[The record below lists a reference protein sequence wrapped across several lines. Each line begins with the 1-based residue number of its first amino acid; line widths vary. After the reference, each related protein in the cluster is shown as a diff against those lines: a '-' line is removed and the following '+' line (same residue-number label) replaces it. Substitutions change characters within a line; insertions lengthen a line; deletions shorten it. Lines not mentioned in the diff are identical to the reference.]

1 MFRQLELTKENKRLL
16 IKFAVSLLVTVLLTV
31 MLCTLS
37 AFAEQGTAD
46 SGAEQAVSTAEAQQ
60 SATGETQHNPG
71 DYLDTDP
78 TYVNKDAGS
87 SVIQELIGVDASQP
101 LEIIILLTLIAL
113 APSML
118 IMMTCF
124 TRIVIVLGFLR
135 TAMQTQSTPP
145 NMVITGMALF
155 LTFFIMAPV
164 FSEINEVAYQ
174 PYVSEELTTEE
185 ALDAASVPLKK
196 FMLKQTSQDDL
207 QFFLDLSKTEEPEG
221 GYTDEYLQNDLSLT
235 VIVPSFMISEL
246 KRAFQMGFLI
256 FLPFLVIDL
265 VVGSTLMSMGMMML
279 PPAMISMPFKI
290 LVFVLADGWNLLI
303 GSVVASH
310 NFNGSGNVDYAL
322 NRSFCGGMY
331 ENVYLHI
338 FNNTRRLIA
347 SCDEQG
353 LTDYAGM
360 MRVVQAYAVQM
371 LTDVYGPVAYTS
383 CIEDPTNGASFSYDT
398 QQSIYNSIFELL
410 DKALQDFQSPKSTL
424 EERQSFDYW
433 CNGDLD
439 MWIQVANQ
447 LKLRAALRIVKADPT
462 LAKQK
467 AEEAA
472 KGAILKQ
479 DVLINKSLSNEQTRM
494 FEWGDSG
501 MNANLTTILEGFQ
514 DPRLPLIMTNPK
526 R

>member
-1 MFRQLELTKENKRLL
+1 MLKQYQLTKENKQLL
-16 IKFAVSLLVTVLLTV
+16 LKFAVSLLVTVLLTV
-31 MLCTLS
+31 LVCTLS
-37 AFAEQGTAD
+37 AYAEQVNAASAATQEA
-46 SGAEQAVSTAEAQQ
+46 AAATAEAPIQTDKQ
-60 SATGETQHNPG
+60 PG

-78 TYVNKDAGS
+78 TYVDEDAGS

-113 APSML
+113 APSLL

-174 PYVSEELTTEE
+174 PYVSEELTTQE

-196 FMLKQTSQDDL
+196 FMLKQTSNDDL
-207 QFFLDLSKTEEPEG
+207 QFFLDLSKTETPDEITE
-221 GYTDEYLQNDLSLT
+221 EYLENDLSLT

-303 GSVVASH
+303 GSVVAS
-310 NFNGSGNVDYAL
+310 
-322 NRSFCGGMY
+322 
-331 ENVYLHI
+331 
-338 FNNTRRLIA
+338 
-347 SCDEQG
+347 
-353 LTDYAGM
+353 
-360 MRVVQAYAVQM
+360 
-371 LTDVYGPVAYTS
+371 
-383 CIEDPTNGASFSYDT
+383 
-398 QQSIYNSIFELL
+398 YNL
-410 DKALQDFQSPKSTL
+410 
-424 EERQSFDYW
+424 
-433 CNGDLD
+433 
-439 MWIQVANQ
+439 
-447 LKLRAALRIVKADPT
+447 
-462 LAKQK
+462 
-467 AEEAA
+467 
-472 KGAILKQ
+472 
-479 DVLINKSLSNEQTRM
+479 
-494 FEWGDSG
+494 
-501 MNANLTTILEGFQ
+501 
-514 DPRLPLIMTNPK
+514 
-526 R
+526 

>member
-46 SGAEQAVSTAEAQQ
+46 SGAAQAVSTAEGQQ
-60 SATGETQHNPG
+60 SATGEAQHNPG

-303 GSVVASH
+303 GSVVAS
-310 NFNGSGNVDYAL
+310 
-322 NRSFCGGMY
+322 
-331 ENVYLHI
+331 
-338 FNNTRRLIA
+338 
-347 SCDEQG
+347 
-353 LTDYAGM
+353 
-360 MRVVQAYAVQM
+360 
-371 LTDVYGPVAYTS
+371 
-383 CIEDPTNGASFSYDT
+383 
-398 QQSIYNSIFELL
+398 YNL
-410 DKALQDFQSPKSTL
+410 
-424 EERQSFDYW
+424 
-433 CNGDLD
+433 
-439 MWIQVANQ
+439 
-447 LKLRAALRIVKADPT
+447 
-462 LAKQK
+462 
-467 AEEAA
+467 
-472 KGAILKQ
+472 
-479 DVLINKSLSNEQTRM
+479 
-494 FEWGDSG
+494 
-501 MNANLTTILEGFQ
+501 
-514 DPRLPLIMTNPK
+514 
-526 R
+526 

>member
-1 MFRQLELTKENKRLL
+1 VFRQLELTKENKRLL

-46 SGAEQAVSTAEAQQ
+46 SGAVRAVSTAEAQQ

-303 GSVVASH
+303 GSVVAS
-310 NFNGSGNVDYAL
+310 
-322 NRSFCGGMY
+322 
-331 ENVYLHI
+331 
-338 FNNTRRLIA
+338 
-347 SCDEQG
+347 
-353 LTDYAGM
+353 
-360 MRVVQAYAVQM
+360 
-371 LTDVYGPVAYTS
+371 
-383 CIEDPTNGASFSYDT
+383 
-398 QQSIYNSIFELL
+398 YNL
-410 DKALQDFQSPKSTL
+410 
-424 EERQSFDYW
+424 
-433 CNGDLD
+433 
-439 MWIQVANQ
+439 
-447 LKLRAALRIVKADPT
+447 
-462 LAKQK
+462 
-467 AEEAA
+467 
-472 KGAILKQ
+472 
-479 DVLINKSLSNEQTRM
+479 
-494 FEWGDSG
+494 
-501 MNANLTTILEGFQ
+501 
-514 DPRLPLIMTNPK
+514 
-526 R
+526 

>member
-46 SGAEQAVSTAEAQQ
+46 SGAAQAVSTAEAQQ

-207 QFFLDLSKTEEPEG
+207 QFFLNLSKTEEPEG

-303 GSVVASH
+303 GSVVAS
-310 NFNGSGNVDYAL
+310 
-322 NRSFCGGMY
+322 
-331 ENVYLHI
+331 
-338 FNNTRRLIA
+338 
-347 SCDEQG
+347 
-353 LTDYAGM
+353 
-360 MRVVQAYAVQM
+360 
-371 LTDVYGPVAYTS
+371 
-383 CIEDPTNGASFSYDT
+383 
-398 QQSIYNSIFELL
+398 YNL
-410 DKALQDFQSPKSTL
+410 
-424 EERQSFDYW
+424 
-433 CNGDLD
+433 
-439 MWIQVANQ
+439 
-447 LKLRAALRIVKADPT
+447 
-462 LAKQK
+462 
-467 AEEAA
+467 
-472 KGAILKQ
+472 
-479 DVLINKSLSNEQTRM
+479 
-494 FEWGDSG
+494 
-501 MNANLTTILEGFQ
+501 
-514 DPRLPLIMTNPK
+514 
-526 R
+526 

>member
-46 SGAEQAVSTAEAQQ
+46 SGAAQAVSTAEAQQ

-135 TAMQTQSTPP
+135 TAMQTQSTPL

-303 GSVVASH
+303 GSVVAS
-310 NFNGSGNVDYAL
+310 
-322 NRSFCGGMY
+322 
-331 ENVYLHI
+331 
-338 FNNTRRLIA
+338 
-347 SCDEQG
+347 
-353 LTDYAGM
+353 
-360 MRVVQAYAVQM
+360 
-371 LTDVYGPVAYTS
+371 
-383 CIEDPTNGASFSYDT
+383 
-398 QQSIYNSIFELL
+398 YNL
-410 DKALQDFQSPKSTL
+410 
-424 EERQSFDYW
+424 
-433 CNGDLD
+433 
-439 MWIQVANQ
+439 
-447 LKLRAALRIVKADPT
+447 
-462 LAKQK
+462 
-467 AEEAA
+467 
-472 KGAILKQ
+472 
-479 DVLINKSLSNEQTRM
+479 
-494 FEWGDSG
+494 
-501 MNANLTTILEGFQ
+501 
-514 DPRLPLIMTNPK
+514 
-526 R
+526 

>member
-37 AFAEQGTAD
+37 AFVEQGTAD
-46 SGAEQAVSTAEAQQ
+46 SGAAQAVSTAEAQQ

-303 GSVVASH
+303 GSVVAS
-310 NFNGSGNVDYAL
+310 
-322 NRSFCGGMY
+322 
-331 ENVYLHI
+331 
-338 FNNTRRLIA
+338 
-347 SCDEQG
+347 
-353 LTDYAGM
+353 
-360 MRVVQAYAVQM
+360 
-371 LTDVYGPVAYTS
+371 
-383 CIEDPTNGASFSYDT
+383 
-398 QQSIYNSIFELL
+398 YNL
-410 DKALQDFQSPKSTL
+410 
-424 EERQSFDYW
+424 
-433 CNGDLD
+433 
-439 MWIQVANQ
+439 
-447 LKLRAALRIVKADPT
+447 
-462 LAKQK
+462 
-467 AEEAA
+467 
-472 KGAILKQ
+472 
-479 DVLINKSLSNEQTRM
+479 
-494 FEWGDSG
+494 
-501 MNANLTTILEGFQ
+501 
-514 DPRLPLIMTNPK
+514 
-526 R
+526 

>member
-1 MFRQLELTKENKRLL
+1 MFKQLQLTKENKKLVVR
-16 IKFAVSLLVTVLLTV
+16 FAVSLLVTVLLTV

-37 AFAEQGTAD
+37 AFAEQGASAAGTA
-46 SGAEQAVSTAEAQQ
+46 QAVSTAEARQT
-60 SATGETQHNPG
+60 ATGETQHQPG
-71 DYLDTDP
+71 EYLDTDP
-78 TYVNKDAGS
+78 TYVDNDAGS

-174 PYVSEELTTEE
+174 PYVSEELTTQE

-303 GSVVASH
+303 GSVVAS
-310 NFNGSGNVDYAL
+310 
-322 NRSFCGGMY
+322 
-331 ENVYLHI
+331 
-338 FNNTRRLIA
+338 
-347 SCDEQG
+347 
-353 LTDYAGM
+353 
-360 MRVVQAYAVQM
+360 
-371 LTDVYGPVAYTS
+371 
-383 CIEDPTNGASFSYDT
+383 
-398 QQSIYNSIFELL
+398 YNL
-410 DKALQDFQSPKSTL
+410 
-424 EERQSFDYW
+424 
-433 CNGDLD
+433 
-439 MWIQVANQ
+439 
-447 LKLRAALRIVKADPT
+447 
-462 LAKQK
+462 
-467 AEEAA
+467 
-472 KGAILKQ
+472 
-479 DVLINKSLSNEQTRM
+479 
-494 FEWGDSG
+494 
-501 MNANLTTILEGFQ
+501 
-514 DPRLPLIMTNPK
+514 
-526 R
+526 

>member
-46 SGAEQAVSTAEAQQ
+46 SGAAQAVSTAEAQQ

-135 TAMQTQSTPP
+135 TGMQTQSTPP

-303 GSVVASH
+303 GSVVAS
-310 NFNGSGNVDYAL
+310 
-322 NRSFCGGMY
+322 
-331 ENVYLHI
+331 
-338 FNNTRRLIA
+338 
-347 SCDEQG
+347 
-353 LTDYAGM
+353 
-360 MRVVQAYAVQM
+360 
-371 LTDVYGPVAYTS
+371 
-383 CIEDPTNGASFSYDT
+383 
-398 QQSIYNSIFELL
+398 YNL
-410 DKALQDFQSPKSTL
+410 
-424 EERQSFDYW
+424 
-433 CNGDLD
+433 
-439 MWIQVANQ
+439 
-447 LKLRAALRIVKADPT
+447 
-462 LAKQK
+462 
-467 AEEAA
+467 
-472 KGAILKQ
+472 
-479 DVLINKSLSNEQTRM
+479 
-494 FEWGDSG
+494 
-501 MNANLTTILEGFQ
+501 
-514 DPRLPLIMTNPK
+514 
-526 R
+526 

>member
-46 SGAEQAVSTAEAQQ
+46 SGAAQAVSTAEAQQ
-60 SATGETQHNPG
+60 SATGEAQHKPG

-256 FLPFLVIDL
+256 FLPFLVIDM

-303 GSVVASH
+303 GSVVAS
-310 NFNGSGNVDYAL
+310 
-322 NRSFCGGMY
+322 
-331 ENVYLHI
+331 
-338 FNNTRRLIA
+338 
-347 SCDEQG
+347 
-353 LTDYAGM
+353 
-360 MRVVQAYAVQM
+360 
-371 LTDVYGPVAYTS
+371 
-383 CIEDPTNGASFSYDT
+383 
-398 QQSIYNSIFELL
+398 YNL
-410 DKALQDFQSPKSTL
+410 
-424 EERQSFDYW
+424 
-433 CNGDLD
+433 
-439 MWIQVANQ
+439 
-447 LKLRAALRIVKADPT
+447 
-462 LAKQK
+462 
-467 AEEAA
+467 
-472 KGAILKQ
+472 
-479 DVLINKSLSNEQTRM
+479 
-494 FEWGDSG
+494 
-501 MNANLTTILEGFQ
+501 
-514 DPRLPLIMTNPK
+514 
-526 R
+526 

>member
-1 MFRQLELTKENKRLL
+1 MIGGGGVLKQYQLTKENKQLL
-16 IKFAVSLLVTVLLTV
+16 LKFAVSLLVTVLLTV
-31 MLCTLS
+31 LVCTLS
-37 AFAEQGTAD
+37 AYAEQVNAASAATQEA
-46 SGAEQAVSTAEAQQ
+46 AATTAEAPIQTDKQ
-60 SATGETQHNPG
+60 PG

-78 TYVNKDAGS
+78 TYVDEDAGS

-113 APSML
+113 APSLL

-174 PYVSEELTTEE
+174 PYVSEELTTQE

-196 FMLKQTSQDDL
+196 FMLKQTSNDDL
-207 QFFLDLSKTEEPEG
+207 QFFLDLSKTEIPDEITE
-221 GYTDEYLQNDLSLT
+221 EYLENDLSLT

-303 GSVVASH
+303 GSVVAS
-310 NFNGSGNVDYAL
+310 
-322 NRSFCGGMY
+322 
-331 ENVYLHI
+331 
-338 FNNTRRLIA
+338 
-347 SCDEQG
+347 
-353 LTDYAGM
+353 
-360 MRVVQAYAVQM
+360 
-371 LTDVYGPVAYTS
+371 
-383 CIEDPTNGASFSYDT
+383 
-398 QQSIYNSIFELL
+398 YNL
-410 DKALQDFQSPKSTL
+410 
-424 EERQSFDYW
+424 
-433 CNGDLD
+433 
-439 MWIQVANQ
+439 
-447 LKLRAALRIVKADPT
+447 
-462 LAKQK
+462 
-467 AEEAA
+467 
-472 KGAILKQ
+472 
-479 DVLINKSLSNEQTRM
+479 
-494 FEWGDSG
+494 
-501 MNANLTTILEGFQ
+501 
-514 DPRLPLIMTNPK
+514 
-526 R
+526 

>member
-46 SGAEQAVSTAEAQQ
+46 SGAAQAVSTAEAQQ

-303 GSVVASH
+303 GSVVASY
-310 NFNGSGNVDYAL
+310 NV
-322 NRSFCGGMY
+322 
-331 ENVYLHI
+331 
-338 FNNTRRLIA
+338 
-347 SCDEQG
+347 
-353 LTDYAGM
+353 
-360 MRVVQAYAVQM
+360 
-371 LTDVYGPVAYTS
+371 
-383 CIEDPTNGASFSYDT
+383 
-398 QQSIYNSIFELL
+398 
-410 DKALQDFQSPKSTL
+410 
-424 EERQSFDYW
+424 
-433 CNGDLD
+433 
-439 MWIQVANQ
+439 
-447 LKLRAALRIVKADPT
+447 
-462 LAKQK
+462 
-467 AEEAA
+467 
-472 KGAILKQ
+472 
-479 DVLINKSLSNEQTRM
+479 
-494 FEWGDSG
+494 
-501 MNANLTTILEGFQ
+501 
-514 DPRLPLIMTNPK
+514 
-526 R
+526 

>member
-46 SGAEQAVSTAEAQQ
+46 SGAAQAVSTAEAQQ

-303 GSVVASH
+303 GSVV
-310 NFNGSGNVDYAL
+310 
-322 NRSFCGGMY
+322 
-331 ENVYLHI
+331 E
-338 FNNTRRLIA
+338 
-347 SCDEQG
+347 
-353 LTDYAGM
+353 
-360 MRVVQAYAVQM
+360 
-371 LTDVYGPVAYTS
+371 
-383 CIEDPTNGASFSYDT
+383 SY
-398 QQSIYNSIFELL
+398 
-410 DKALQDFQSPKSTL
+410 
-424 EERQSFDYW
+424 
-433 CNGDLD
+433 
-439 MWIQVANQ
+439 
-447 LKLRAALRIVKADPT
+447 
-462 LAKQK
+462 
-467 AEEAA
+467 
-472 KGAILKQ
+472 
-479 DVLINKSLSNEQTRM
+479 
-494 FEWGDSG
+494 
-501 MNANLTTILEGFQ
+501 NL
-514 DPRLPLIMTNPK
+514 
-526 R
+526 

>member
-46 SGAEQAVSTAEAQQ
+46 SGAAQAVSTAEAQQ
-60 SATGETQHNPG
+60 SATGEAQHKPG

-87 SVIQELIGVDASQP
+87 SVIQELIGVDASQS

-303 GSVVASH
+303 GSVVAS
-310 NFNGSGNVDYAL
+310 
-322 NRSFCGGMY
+322 
-331 ENVYLHI
+331 
-338 FNNTRRLIA
+338 
-347 SCDEQG
+347 
-353 LTDYAGM
+353 
-360 MRVVQAYAVQM
+360 
-371 LTDVYGPVAYTS
+371 
-383 CIEDPTNGASFSYDT
+383 
-398 QQSIYNSIFELL
+398 YNL
-410 DKALQDFQSPKSTL
+410 
-424 EERQSFDYW
+424 
-433 CNGDLD
+433 
-439 MWIQVANQ
+439 
-447 LKLRAALRIVKADPT
+447 
-462 LAKQK
+462 
-467 AEEAA
+467 
-472 KGAILKQ
+472 
-479 DVLINKSLSNEQTRM
+479 
-494 FEWGDSG
+494 
-501 MNANLTTILEGFQ
+501 
-514 DPRLPLIMTNPK
+514 
-526 R
+526 

>member
-46 SGAEQAVSTAEAQQ
+46 SGAAQAVSTAEAQQ
-60 SATGETQHNPG
+60 SATGEAQHKPG

-87 SVIQELIGVDASQP
+87 SVIQERIGVDASQP

-303 GSVVASH
+303 GSVVAS
-310 NFNGSGNVDYAL
+310 
-322 NRSFCGGMY
+322 
-331 ENVYLHI
+331 
-338 FNNTRRLIA
+338 
-347 SCDEQG
+347 
-353 LTDYAGM
+353 
-360 MRVVQAYAVQM
+360 
-371 LTDVYGPVAYTS
+371 
-383 CIEDPTNGASFSYDT
+383 
-398 QQSIYNSIFELL
+398 YNL
-410 DKALQDFQSPKSTL
+410 
-424 EERQSFDYW
+424 
-433 CNGDLD
+433 
-439 MWIQVANQ
+439 
-447 LKLRAALRIVKADPT
+447 
-462 LAKQK
+462 
-467 AEEAA
+467 
-472 KGAILKQ
+472 
-479 DVLINKSLSNEQTRM
+479 
-494 FEWGDSG
+494 
-501 MNANLTTILEGFQ
+501 
-514 DPRLPLIMTNPK
+514 
-526 R
+526 

>member
-46 SGAEQAVSTAEAQQ
+46 SGAAQAVSTAEAQQ
-60 SATGETQHNPG
+60 SATGEALHKPG

-78 TYVNKDAGS
+78 AYVNKDAGS

-174 PYVSEELTTEE
+174 PYVSEEMTSQE

-303 GSVVASH
+303 GSVVAS
-310 NFNGSGNVDYAL
+310 
-322 NRSFCGGMY
+322 
-331 ENVYLHI
+331 
-338 FNNTRRLIA
+338 
-347 SCDEQG
+347 
-353 LTDYAGM
+353 
-360 MRVVQAYAVQM
+360 
-371 LTDVYGPVAYTS
+371 
-383 CIEDPTNGASFSYDT
+383 
-398 QQSIYNSIFELL
+398 YNL
-410 DKALQDFQSPKSTL
+410 
-424 EERQSFDYW
+424 
-433 CNGDLD
+433 
-439 MWIQVANQ
+439 
-447 LKLRAALRIVKADPT
+447 
-462 LAKQK
+462 
-467 AEEAA
+467 
-472 KGAILKQ
+472 
-479 DVLINKSLSNEQTRM
+479 
-494 FEWGDSG
+494 
-501 MNANLTTILEGFQ
+501 
-514 DPRLPLIMTNPK
+514 
-526 R
+526 